1 MVAAFRI
8 GPSSHNDLLQERNG
22 ITRHCQAVSLLFPL
36 NFFFFLSVHNMNAG
50 RNCLMGFSGLSIL
63 FSNGKGLVGGAVCR
77 GKTSFHRGSR
87 SFLTSRIRNLQR
99 AWNRTRARVTQK
111 DGRAGKRRP
120 HDRVQEVYVGTHT
133 QALRRFLCEIA
144 MPLQGY
150 TLVFSTRQVLEI
162 FSLRHHL
169 IPLLPESLAW
179 FFGGFYGAGLRLER
193 ARFRNLEGE

>member
-1 MVAAFRI
+1 MTYCRKETASLGTARQFR
-8 GPSSHNDLLQERNG
+8 SS
-22 ITRHCQAVSLLFPL
+22 
-36 NFFFFLSVHNMNAG
+36 FLSIF
-50 RNCLMGFSGLSIL
+50 FSSFPCTIWTLEETVWWVFLGSRSIL